1 MVERRSPKPHVDL
14 SCNFFY
20 LETVMSKITQFFKES
35 VAELRKVVWPTRD
48 DVVSSVGVVIVS
60 TIVIAILLG
69 VFDALLMAG
78 VQIVF

>member
-1 MVERRSPKPHVDL
+1 
-14 SCNFFY
+14 
-20 LETVMSKITQFFKES
+20 MSKITQFFKES

-69 VFDALLMAG
+69 VFDALLVAG